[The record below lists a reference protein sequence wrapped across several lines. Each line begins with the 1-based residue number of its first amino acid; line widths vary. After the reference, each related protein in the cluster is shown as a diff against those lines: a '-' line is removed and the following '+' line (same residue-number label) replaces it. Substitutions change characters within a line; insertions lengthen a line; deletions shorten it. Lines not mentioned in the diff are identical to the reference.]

1 MCLWKILY
9 SFEIF
14 VTTKILLLPI
24 RLNVSLR
31 VLPSYTFAKKLPLNG
46 NFLHSV
52 HISAATDTN
61 EF

>member
-31 VLPSYTFAKKLPLNG
+31 VLPSYTFAKKTSSQRKLPTLSTHFSNYRP
-46 NFLHSV
+46 
-52 HISAATDTN
+52 
-61 EF
+61 